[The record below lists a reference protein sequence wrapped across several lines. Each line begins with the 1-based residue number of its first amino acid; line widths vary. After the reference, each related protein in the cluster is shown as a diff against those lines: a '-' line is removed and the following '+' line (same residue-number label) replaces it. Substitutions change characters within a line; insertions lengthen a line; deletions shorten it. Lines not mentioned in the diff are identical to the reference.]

1 MFTSTLDANV
11 RFQIG
16 RSERDLPDVGPPG
29 SRMVESL
36 AHDVGCL
43 AHDKDMPTACSRS
56 AWRFESQP
64 LLSPRFVIFHAATK
78 RIEGVPSYQPTLEDG
93 W

>member
-29 SRMVESL
+29 SPMVES
-36 AHDVGCL
+36 L
-43 AHDKDMPTACSRS
+43 AHDKDMPTACRRS